1 MKALSGITGF
11 MGLFFITIETL
22 RRGIGYFA
30 TNATTMIEDYVCGAL
45 LMTAAYLAFRE
56 RSSGPVTMV
65 VAWAY
70 ATGGLLVPFLA
81 HLEAWMR
88 GVTFRPDHPHDE
100 IGIIVLKGIVWLI
113 CVVCLMVSARLL
125 QNKVRARPV

>member
-1 MKALSGITGF
+1 
-11 MGLFFITIETL
+11 MGLFFIAVETL

-30 TNATTMIEDYVCGAL
+30 INATTMIEDYVCGAL
-45 LMTAAYLAFRE
+45 LMTASYLAF
-56 RSSGPVTMV
+56 SGRNSAHVTLV

-81 HLEAWMR
+81 HLEAWIR

-100 IGIIVLKGIVWLI
+100 VGIIVLKGIVWLI
-113 CVVCLMVSARLL
+113 CFACLLGSIRLL
-125 QNKVRARPV
+125 QRRVRPISA